1 MSKRRDDGIRFDHMS
16 VDRRGAIK
24 LGVSGA
30 IVAAIGGRLLGTSAQ
45 AEERVSS
52 FGVYTGYSDTAYDGW
67 KRTSLYVSVRDGT
80 RLAMDVYRPTVNGV
94 LHKDPLPVVWVAKRY
109 QRAVT
114 KNDGTFQS
122 AIDGPTA
129 SVLIKH
135 GYIVVAV
142 DRRGTGSSFGSI
154 TELSNPMDALD
165 GYDITEWLAKQP
177 WSSGNIGMFGVSY
190 EGEIQLRIAST
201 APPHLKVITPE
212 VSPFDW
218 YWICHPGGTYRPG
231 FVDYA
236 AGIQRQDVDPNNG
249 RVDADSD
256 GKLLAAAITEHK
268 AKNDYSA
275 PNGKMPDRDSPNP
288 VTGKPEWLLRHGGV
302 YTDGIAK
309 SGIAVYHRTGW
320 FAAMRLDQLAWYVN
334 QKSGPKKMLIGPW
347 HIGGLIGDEYQVWL
361 AEQLRFYDYWLKGV
375 KNGIMDE
382 PPIHS
387 SVPSAHIRQGTSWR
401 GISKWPLPN
410 EKRTDFFLAA
420 GPTKTIASLNDGLL
434 TTNKPTGEQGQ
445 DHYTAKPEPGDEKIV
460 PVISS
465 INAVMPGQKPVDR
478 SGTEKRWLTYTT
490 EPLESEMEM
499 TGCPTAR
506 FWISSTAPDGDIFI
520 KIHDVDETGVSTYV
534 TDGTHRMSHRALGKA
549 PYDFF
554 GMPWTSSL
562 KKDVANMPLNEPV
575 ELILWLYPMSYI
587 FRKSHRIRLT
597 IMGLDPTSGPSPT
610 FAAAPVVT
618 VHRNSKLTSLVTLPI
633 IPSSKT

>member
-1 MSKRRDDGIRFDHMS
+1 MSERRKDGNHFNHLC

-24 LGVSGA
+24 LGVGGA
-30 IVAAIGGRLLGTSAQ
+30 VLAAVGHQFLNMPAQ

-52 FGVYTGYSDTAYDGW
+52 FGVYKGYSSEAYDGW
-67 KRTSLYVSVRDGT
+67 KRTSQYVAVRDGT
-80 RLAMDVYRPTVNGV
+80 RLAMDIFRPMANGV
-94 LHKDPLPVVWVAKRY
+94 LHEEPLPVVWVAKRY
-109 QRAVT
+109 QRAVA
-114 KNDGTFQS
+114 KNDGSFQT
-122 AIDGPTA
+122 AIDGSTA
-129 SVLIKH
+129 RLLVKH
-135 GYIVVAV
+135 GYVIVAV
-142 DRRGTGSSFGSI
+142 DRRGTGASFG
-154 TELSNPMDALD
+154 TTAELSNPLDAQD

-177 WSSGNIGMFGVSY
+177 WSTGNIGMFGVSY
-190 EGEIQLRIAST
+190 EGEIQLRIAGT

-236 AGIQRQDVDPNNG
+236 AGIKRQDEDGNNG
-249 RVDADSD
+249 RVDEDTD
-256 GKLLAAAITEHK
+256 GNLLAAAIAEHK

-275 PNGKMPDRDSPNP
+275 LNGKMPYRDSPNP
-288 VTGKPEWLLRHGGV
+288 VTGRPEWLLRHGGA
-302 YTDGIAK
+302 YSEGIAK
-309 SGIAVYHRTGW
+309 SGVAVYHRSGW

-347 HIGGLIGDEYQVWL
+347 HIGGLIGDEYEVWL

-387 SVPSAHIRQGTSWR
+387 SVPSSHVRQGTPWR
-401 GISKWPLPN
+401 GISQWPLRN

-434 TTNKPTGEQGQ
+434 TTKKPAGNEGQ
-445 DHYTAKPEPGDEKIV
+445 DRYTAKPAPGDEKIV
-460 PVISS
+460 AVISS

-478 SGTEKRWLTYTT
+478 SGSEKRWLTYTT
-490 EPLESEMEM
+490 EPFESEVEV
-499 TGCPTAR
+499 TGCPTAHI
-506 FWISSTAPDGDIFI
+506 WISSTAPDGDIFI

-562 KKDVANMPLNEPV
+562 QKEAANLPINKPV
-575 ELILWLYPMSYI
+575 ELVLWLYPMSYI
-587 FRKSHRIRLT
+587 FRKGHRIRLT
-597 IMGLDPTSGPSPT
+597 IMGLDPTSGPSPI
-610 FAAAPVVT
+610 FDEPPVVT
-618 VHRNSKLTSLVTLPI
+618 IHRNSKLTSFVTLPI
-633 IPSSKT
+633 IQLNES